1 MLYPDCKKIA
11 IPQIPAN
18 HRASTELVRQVNN
31 WLFDFCK
38 KQKFEFL
45 KYNTALGRDGLHLS
59 DEGKISLMAEIE
71 RFRTASN
78 WDSEKYNPNGDR
90 DFKQRFENMDRRY
103 GRVFHPDIISSKIN
117 AFSQFL

>member
-1 MLYPDCKKIA
+1 
-11 IPQIPAN
+11 
-18 HRASTELVRQVNN
+18 
-31 WLFDFCK
+31 
-38 KQKFEFL
+38 
-45 KYNTALGRDGLHLS
+45 
-59 DEGKISLMAEIE
+59 MAEIE

-117 AFSQFL
+117 VFSQFL